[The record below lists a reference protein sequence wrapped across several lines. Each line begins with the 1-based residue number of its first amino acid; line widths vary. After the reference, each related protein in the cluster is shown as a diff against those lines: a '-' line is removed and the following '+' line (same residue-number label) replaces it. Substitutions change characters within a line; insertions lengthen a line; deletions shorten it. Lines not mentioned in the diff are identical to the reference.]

1 MSFQLLRFRW
11 PELRHCGSYMAY
23 GSVLILSS
31 AALGADRSSEDSW
44 SLRTMGIWSEPEK
57 NELRILTNGDE
68 LDLGFDSEFG
78 YSAAIGWQ
86 PKGFAF
92 GFELEY
98 QSTEHELVSGTLSE
112 LGSIS
117 ADATRSVDTIFL
129 NAVARQKLG
138 LDVTIFGGAG
148 LGYSSIEFDLR
159 SLGGDTDFDVG
170 TFTDETISFQVFVG
184 FEKAISDNLG
194 FVTQVGWFQ
203 TDQPRF
209 ENELTQPFTMDVK
222 APSLSV
228 GLRYEF

>member
-1 MSFQLLRFRW
+1 
-11 PELRHCGSYMAY
+11 MAY

-194 FVTQVGWFQ
+194 FVTQLGWFQ

-209 ENELTQPFTMDVK
+209 ENELTQPFTMDVRS
-222 APSLSV
+222 PSLSV

>member
-1 MSFQLLRFRW
+1 
-11 PELRHCGSYMAY
+11 MAY

-194 FVTQVGWFQ
+194 FVTQFGWFQ

-209 ENELTQPFTMDVK
+209 ENELTQPFTMDVRS
-222 APSLSV
+222 PSLSV

>member
-1 MSFQLLRFRW
+1 
-11 PELRHCGSYMAY
+11 MAY

-159 SLGGDTDFDVG
+159 GLGGDTDFDVG

-194 FVTQVGWFQ
+194 FVTQLGWFQ

-209 ENELTQPFTMDVK
+209 ENELTQPFTMDVRS
-222 APSLSV
+222 PSLSV